1 MHTDQ
6 GYRPASSGRPGVRVR
21 LYEYQKNGGYFAQVA
36 AEMVSQAEDELAS
49 LGAVS
54 IRPVHR
60 GIHFETDLMGL
71 LRITYHTRLAT
82 TILAPLS
89 RFRCH
94 APKYLYKKARLL
106 AWQDLISG
114 ARTFAVSASVANSR
128 IRHSR
133 YAALKLK
140 DAVVDTIRDAT
151 ATRPDVDRRDPD
163 VRIVLHIE
171 NNMATIL
178 LDVSGGS
185 LHRRGYRTRTVEA
198 PMQETLA
205 AAVIRLTQW
214 DGSVPLVDPM
224 CGSGTLLCEALLSFC
239 RTPSQFLRTRFGFEL
254 LPEFDPHAWRRVR
267 EEAGRAIRSLPPG
280 LIAGS
285 DIALTAVRA
294 ARANLDRL
302 PHGSAVQV
310 RRSDFLDIASLEEAA
325 IVCNPPY
332 GIRLGSSKE
341 AGDLYRV
348 FGDFLKQRC
357 RGSSAYVYFGDP
369 GLIPAIGLRPA
380 WKRPLKNGALDGR
393 LARFDIY

>member
-49 LGAVS
+49 LGAAS

-114 ARTFAVSASVANSR
+114 
-128 IRHSR
+128 
-133 YAALKLK
+133 
-140 DAVVDTIRDAT
+140 
-151 ATRPDVDRRDPD
+151 
-163 VRIVLHIE
+163 
-171 NNMATIL
+171 
-178 LDVSGGS
+178 
-185 LHRRGYRTRTVEA
+185 
-198 PMQETLA
+198 
-205 AAVIRLTQW
+205 
-214 DGSVPLVDPM
+214 
-224 CGSGTLLCEALLSFC
+224 
-239 RTPSQFLRTRFGFEL
+239 
-254 LPEFDPHAWRRVR
+254 
-267 EEAGRAIRSLPPG
+267 
-280 LIAGS
+280 
-285 DIALTAVRA
+285 
-294 ARANLDRL
+294 
-302 PHGSAVQV
+302 
-310 RRSDFLDIASLEEAA
+310 
-325 IVCNPPY
+325 
-332 GIRLGSSKE
+332 
-341 AGDLYRV
+341 
-348 FGDFLKQRC
+348 DFLKQRC